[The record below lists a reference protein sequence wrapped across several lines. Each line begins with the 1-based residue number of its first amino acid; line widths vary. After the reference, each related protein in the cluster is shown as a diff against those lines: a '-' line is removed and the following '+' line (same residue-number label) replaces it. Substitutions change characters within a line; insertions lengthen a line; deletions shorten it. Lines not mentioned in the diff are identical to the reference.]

1 MVKQSNQ
8 YHHVLELRVEKPT
21 VLGVVVNSSLTATDH
36 VSYLLDSCSS
46 LRYALCV
53 LRRPVTDHRSV
64 GERRFSCYSD
74 RHDDTLIAAS
84 VCLLISLHTSKLLSV
99 PRC

>member
-1 MVKQSNQ
+1 MSAICSTRVPVYATLYVCSEDQSQ
-8 YHHVLELRVEKPT
+8 I
-21 VLGVVVNSSLTATDH
+21 
-36 VSYLLDSCSS
+36 
-46 LRYALCV
+46 
-53 LRRPVTDHRSV
+53 TDHRSV

-74 RHDDTLIAAS
+74 RQDDTLIAAS